1 MLQIIPL
8 RSAWVMTAVF
18 APSGN
23 FVACGGMD
31 NMLTVYDI
39 NNRDASG
46 AAKLVHEFCGY
57 EGFLSSCRFLS
68 DESVVTGSGDMKIMH
83 WDVPNKTKIKSLDG
97 HNGDIA
103 ALSLKVKDRI
113 ENLRQ
118 DSIVIFNNV
127 AIFLK
132 LKLQPD
138 DNQVFLTGS
147 VDRTIRLWDL
157 RTDACQQTFWGHE
170 ADVNSLAFHPN
181 GQNFVTCSE
190 DKTSR
195 LWDIRSDQE
204 VTSQSW
210 HLQFS
215 GQKGQYL
222 ST

>member
-1 MLQIIPL
+1 
-8 RSAWVMTAVF
+8 
-18 APSGN
+18 
-23 FVACGGMD
+23 
-31 NMLTVYDI
+31 MLTVYDI

-103 ALSLKVKDRI
+103 ALSLKVKDKI

-118 DSIVIFNNV
+118 GSIFIFNNI
-127 AIFLK
+127 AMQARALWQQKIESFK
-132 LKLQPD
+132 NKQLKLQPD

-204 VTSQSW
+204 VTSITIFTPKRPKRDNI
-210 HLQFS
+210 L
-215 GQKGQYL
+215 
-222 ST
+222 

>member
-1 MLQIIPL
+1 
-8 RSAWVMTAVF
+8 MTAVF

-46 AAKLVHEFCGY
+46 AAKLVNEFAGY

-83 WDVPNKTKIKSLDG
+83 WDVPNKTKIQSLDG

-103 ALSLKVKDRI
+103 ALSL
-113 ENLRQ
+113 
-118 DSIVIFNNV
+118 
-127 AIFLK
+127 
-132 LKLQPD
+132 QPQ

-157 RTDACQQTFWGHE
+157 RTEACQQTFWGHE
-170 ADVNSLAFHPN
+170 ADVNSLAFHPS
-181 GQNFVTCSE
+181 GRNFVTCSE

-204 VTSQSW
+204 VGITMLENYSECRICE
-210 HLQFS
+210 FS
-215 GQKGQYL
+215 TNFCPIKNDQPGN
-222 ST
+222 TV

>member
-1 MLQIIPL
+1 
-8 RSAWVMTAVF
+8 
-18 APSGN
+18 
-23 FVACGGMD
+23 
-31 NMLTVYDI
+31 MLTVYDI

-46 AAKLVHEFCGY
+46 AAMLVHEFCGY

-83 WDVPNKTKIKSLDG
+83 WDVPKKTKIKSLDG

-103 ALSLKVKDRI
+103 ALSLKP
-113 ENLRQ
+113 Q
-118 DSIVIFNNV
+118 
-127 AIFLK
+127 
-132 LKLQPD
+132 

-170 ADVNSLAFHPN
+170 ADVNSLAFHPC

-204 VTSQSW
+204 VFIFTVIFICLRKDKA
-210 HLQFS
+210 LQ
-215 GQKGQYL
+215 
-222 ST
+222 